1 MRRNAICL
9 SAALSLALATSGCAT
24 FNKMFAKKT
33 PKPAPSALGSMDMY
47 VPSKSVS
54 TAAAQPYTTQ
64 PYVAQPYPAAAQ
76 TSMPTVVAADP
87 LTGVALQAYPQTG
100 SRFHTV
106 ARKETLY
113 SLARQYY
120 GDHHRWKEIYEANKS
135 HLRDPNKIF
144 VGQRLA
150 IP

>member
-1 MRRNAICL
+1 MRRNALCL
-9 SAALSLALATSGCAT
+9 SVAVFLMLTTSGCAT
-24 FNKMFAKKT
+24 FNKLFAKRT
-33 PKPAPSALGSMDMY
+33 PKPASTALGSMDMY
-47 VPSKSVS
+47 LPTTPAS
-54 TAAAQPYTTQ
+54 TATTVQPYTAPPTQ
-64 PYVAQPYPAAAQ
+64 VAL
-76 TSMPTVVAADP
+76 TSAMPSIVAADP
-87 LTGVALQAYPQTG
+87 STGVALQTYTQSG